1 MDRRIK
7 RNMNA
12 AVITVLLLVF
22 IATSTS
28 TMISSNY
35 FATAIFA
42 YSKPNQVNS
51 DITEDSLDI
60 YNIPLKKAHVGD
72 IDVAYK
78 IFGKGNNTIIL
89 INGAGENMNF
99 WDPHFLKVLSANNS
113 VIVFDSRGIGNTTLG
128 NKPFTISQFAN
139 DTAGLLDALK
149 INKKVDVLGFSLG
162 SLTAQELTLGHP
174 EKVNKL
180 ILYASSCGGK
190 QATPPTPAILK
201 DFAILGN
208 PEIQKNMSYVQN
220 VRVQGDLLFPKKW
233 IQENPNYVEK
243 LPKPGELINPVILKR
258 QAFSTFPSFMQTGSC
273 NLVGTI
279 KVPTLVIVGTEDA
292 SIPVPNSLVL
302 AERIPGAWLVQIHGG
317 GHGALWQYPD
327 EFGRVLQTF
336 LTTTTDP
343 SR

>member
-7 RNMNA
+7 RNMDA
-12 AVITVLLLVF
+12 AAITVLALVF
-22 IATSTS
+22 IATSTI
-28 TMISSNY
+28 MISHNY
-35 FATAIFA
+35 FATAILA

-51 DITEDSLDI
+51 DITEGSLDI
-60 YNIPLKKAHVGD
+60 YNIPLKKVHVGD

-99 WDPHFLKVLSANNS
+99 WNPHFLKVLSANNS

-128 NKPFTISQFAN
+128 NKPFTITQFAN

-180 ILYASSCGGK
+180 ILYASTCGGK
-190 QATPPTPAILK
+190 HFIPPTAAILN

-208 PEIQKNMSYVQN
+208 PEIQKNMSYIQN

-233 IQENPNYVEK
+233 IRENPNYAEK
-243 LPKPGELINPVILKR
+243 LPKPGELVNPITVKR
-258 QAFSTFPSFMQTGSC
+258 QAFVAFPSFMQTGSC
-273 NLVGTI
+273 DSLGTI
-279 KVPTLVIVGTEDA
+279 KAPTLVIVGTEDA
-292 SIPVPNSLVL
+292 SIPVPNSLML

-317 GHGALWQYPD
+317 GHGALWRYPENFD
-327 EFGRVLQTF
+327 KVLQTF
-336 LTTTTDP
+336 LTTT
-343 SR
+343 SG

>member
-1 MDRRIK
+1 
-7 RNMNA
+7 MNA

-60 YNIPLKKAHVGD
+60 YNIPLKKVHVGD

-162 SLTAQELTLGHP
+162 SLTA
-174 EKVNKL
+174 
-180 ILYASSCGGK
+180 
-190 QATPPTPAILK
+190 
-201 DFAILGN
+201 
-208 PEIQKNMSYVQN
+208 
-220 VRVQGDLLFPKKW
+220 
-233 IQENPNYVEK
+233 
-243 LPKPGELINPVILKR
+243 
-258 QAFSTFPSFMQTGSC
+258 
-273 NLVGTI
+273 
-279 KVPTLVIVGTEDA
+279 
-292 SIPVPNSLVL
+292 
-302 AERIPGAWLVQIHGG
+302 
-317 GHGALWQYPD
+317 
-327 EFGRVLQTF
+327 
-336 LTTTTDP
+336 
-343 SR
+343 